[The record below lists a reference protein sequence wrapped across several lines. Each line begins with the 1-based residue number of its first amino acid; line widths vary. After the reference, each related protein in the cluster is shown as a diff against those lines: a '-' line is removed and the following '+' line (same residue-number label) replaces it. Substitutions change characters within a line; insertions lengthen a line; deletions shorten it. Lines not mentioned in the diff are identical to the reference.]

1 MAGNKKKTR
10 ARHRPVSKQS
20 LAMSHPV
27 WMASKMGPTSAAM
40 IAELVVDA
48 RMALHRSMHGGVTGD
63 DIESL
68 ASAANLALVLTERG
82 HGAEYQSV
90 VFDAQ
95 AALMQALRRVTGG
108 ASFGFAGGELEH
120 IRLLLELYEQLLQTV
135 SHKEVMTA
143 LVVAIERAKQG
154 HVMEIPNK
162 PA

>member
-10 ARHRPVSKQS
+10 PRHRPASKRD
-20 LAMSHPV
+20 LAISHPV
-27 WMASKMGPTSAAM
+27 WMANKMGPTSEAM

-48 RMALHRSMHGGVTGD
+48 RMALHRSASGEATDD

-82 HGAEYQSV
+82 HGAEYQSGV
-90 VFDAQ
+90 IAAQ
-95 AALMQALRRVTGG
+95 AALMQAIRRVVSG
-108 ASFGFAGGELEH
+108 ASFGFAGPELEQM
-120 IRLLLELYEQLLQTV
+120 RWLMELYEQLLQTV

-143 LVVAIERAKQG
+143 LLVAIERAKRG